1 MRFALFLLLL
11 ATSLFAQRPN
21 TNYDESKAGTYTLPD
36 LLGKGAW
43 PERRAEILKLYETHV
58 FGKNISGE
66 RIAVQTAVKAT
77 GPNWREVTLTFSGNG
92 KQKAVNILIVVPA
105 GAKKPVPAVVSLSF
119 TPIAT
124 VLAGNSRW
132 PLEVF
137 AKHGYAVITAHY
149 TDFFPD
155 VKEGR
160 ADSVL
165 PLLAAEETTNAMSA
179 WAWGMSR
186 MLDYAL
192 TQKDIDGKRVAV
204 GGHSRLG
211 KAALWAGATD
221 ARFAAVISNNS
232 GEGGASLS
240 RRIFG
245 EHVADLNKSFPHWF
259 TGNFKGYSQSVNEL
273 PVDAHMLLALAAPR
287 PLYVASASEDL
298 WADPLGEL
306 LALTEASKAYEA
318 LGVPE
323 RTAYHLRPGKHDITA
338 YDWERYL
345 RFLKATLR

>member
-1 MRFALFLLLL
+1 MRLALFLLL
-11 ATSLFAQRPN
+11 APAVFAQRPN
-21 TNYDESKAGTYTLPD
+21 TNYDESKVGTYTLPD

-58 FGKNISGE
+58 FG
-66 RIAVQTAVKAT
+66 RVIAEKLPVVASVKAT
-77 GPNWREVTLTFSGNG
+77 GPNWREVTLNFSGQG
-92 KQKAVNILIVVPA
+92 KQKAINILIVTPP
-105 GAKKPVPAVVSLSF
+105 GAKKPVPTVVCLSF
-119 TPIAT
+119 TPIST
-124 VLAGNSRW
+124 VLSGNSRW

-155 VKEGR
+155 VKDGKPDSILSLLP
-160 ADSVL
+160 AD
-165 PLLAAEETTNAMSA
+165 ETTNAMSA

-186 MLDYAL
+186 MFDYAL
-192 TQKDIDGKRVAV
+192 TQRDLDGKRIAVA
-204 GGHSRLG
+204 GHSRLG
-211 KAALWAGATD
+211 KAALWAGASD
-221 ARFAAVISNNS
+221 QRFAAVISNDS
-232 GEGGASLS
+232 GEGGASIS

-245 EHVADLNKSFPHWF
+245 EHVADLNKNFPHWF

-273 PVDAHMLLALAAPR
+273 PVDSHMLLALAAPS

-306 LALTEASKAYEA
+306 LALTEASKVYEA
-318 LGVPE
+318 LGAPE

>member
-1 MRFALFLLLL
+1 MRIFALFLCAL
-11 ATSLFAQRPN
+11 SLFAQRPN
-21 TNYDESKAGTYTLPD
+21 TNYDESKVGQFPLPD
-36 LLGKGAW
+36 LLGSKPW

-58 FGKNISGE
+58 FGNI
-66 RIAVQTAVKAT
+66 ITAKLPLETTVKAK
-77 GPNWREVTLTFSGNG
+77 GPNWREVTFTFSGQG
-92 KQKAVNILIVVPA
+92 KQKAINVLIVTPP
-105 GAKKPVPAVVSLSF
+105 GAKKPVPAVVCLSF
-119 TPIAT
+119 TPLST
-124 VLAGNSRW
+124 VLGGHSRW
-132 PLEVF
+132 PLELF

-155 VKEGR
+155 VKQGKP
-160 ADSVL
+160 DSI
-165 PLLAAEETTNAMSA
+165 LALMPPDETTNAMSA

-192 TQKDIDGKRVAV
+192 TQKDIDGKRIAVA
-204 GGHSRLG
+204 GHSRLG

-221 ARFAAVISNNS
+221 QRFAAVISNDS

-245 EHVADLNKSFPHWF
+245 EHIADLNANFPHWF

-273 PVDAHMLLALAAPR
+273 PVDSHMLLALAAPR

-306 LALTEASKAYEA
+306 LALTEASKVYEA